1 VGPRCP
7 ARGFD
12 YFHFLQIFFAK
23 SRRAV
28 SP

>member
-12 YFHFLQIFFAK
+12 YFHFLQFFLQ
-23 SRRAV
+23 RV
-28 SP
+28 VEP